1 MLPARWADM
10 CLAIPGRVLSFVA
23 GTEDQLAV
31 VDVVGREQRINIGML
46 DAGSV
51 RVGDHLLI
59 HMGFAMS
66 VVTEAEAQEAL
77 SMLEMLGDSPADD
90 EPATTGWGNR

>member
-1 MLPARWADM
+1 M
-10 CLAIPGRVLSFVA
+10 A

-31 VDVVGREQRINIGML
+31 VDVVGREQRVNIGML

-51 RVGDHLLI
+51 RVGDYLLI

-66 VVTEAEAQEAL
+66 EVTRPRRQEAL